1 MIELLLLITLVGLA
15 VASYCDIRTR
25 EVPDWLNFSL
35 IFAGFGLR
43 IIQSLA
49 EASWHPLL
57 VGITG
62 FLPFLALSLIL
73 YYTRQWGGGDSK
85 LLMAAGVLIG
95 YDYALP
101 LVKNQMF
108 WFLIFLLLA
117 GAVYGLLFIFYFAIR
132 DRRKVL
138 TQAKELFRQGK
149 NWQLIFLLLE
159 IFFLAVSLAAYF
171 YLVKNVV
178 VFSLLFL
185 PPLFYVLFLLTK
197 SVEEV
202 SFIKEVKPEQLTE
215 GDWLAEE
222 ISGHKFSRL
231 GLEKEEITKLQN
243 MGLHTVKIK
252 TGIPFVPSFFL
263 AYLLTYYL
271 APRFSQLIL

>member
-1 MIELLLLITLVGLA
+1 MIELLALIIIAGLLA
-15 VASYCDIRTR
+15 ASYCDIRTR

-43 IIQSLA
+43 AIQSLA
-49 EASWHPLL
+49 EADWHPLL
-57 VGITG
+57 TGIIG

-85 LLMAAGVLIG
+85 LLMAVGVLIG

-108 WFLIFLLLA
+108 WFLICLLLA
-117 GAVYGLLFIFYFAIR
+117 GAVYGLLFIFYFVIR

-138 TQAKELFRQGK
+138 TKAEELFRQGK

-159 IFFLAVSLAAYF
+159 IVFLVFSLAAYF
-171 YLVKNVV
+171 YLAKNIVF
-178 VFSLLFL
+178 FSLLFL
-185 PPLFYVLFLLTK
+185 PLLFYVLFLLTK
-197 SVEEV
+197 AVEEV

-231 GLEKEEITKLQN
+231 GLEKEEIKKLQS
-243 MGLHTVKIK
+243 MGLHLIKIK

-263 AYLLTYYL
+263 AYLLAYYL

>member
-1 MIELLLLITLVGLA
+1 MIELLTLIIIVGLA
-15 VASYCDIRTR
+15 VASFCDIRTR

-49 EASWHPLL
+49 EANWHPLL

-62 FLPFLALSLIL
+62 FLPFLALSLVL

-85 LLMAAGVLIG
+85 LLMAVGVLLG

-101 LVKNQMF
+101 LVKNQLF

-117 GAVYGLLFIFYFAIR
+117 GAVYGLFFIFYFVIR

-138 TQAKELFRQGK
+138 TKAKELFRQGK

-159 IFFLAVSLAAYF
+159 IFFLVFSLAAYF
-171 YLVKNVV
+171 YLAKNVV
-178 VFSLLFL
+178 FFSLILL

-197 SVEEV
+197 AVEEV

-222 ISGHKFSRL
+222 IPGHKFSRL
-231 GLEKEEITKLQN
+231 GLEKEEIKKLQS
-243 MGLHTVKIK
+243 MGLHSIKIK
-252 TGIPFVPSFFL
+252 TGIPFVPSFLL
-263 AYLLTYYL
+263 AYLLMQWL
-271 APRFSQLIL
+271 SRFFS

>member
-1 MIELLLLITLVGLA
+1 MIEIIFLLLLVGLVA
-15 VASYCDIRTR
+15 ASYCDIKTR

-101 LVKNQMF
+101 LMKNQMF
-108 WFLIFLLLA
+108 WFLLSLLLA
-117 GAVYGLLFIFYFAIR
+117 GAVYGLLFIFYFAVR
-132 DRRKVL
+132 DRKKVIL
-138 TQAKELFRQGK
+138 RAKELFRQGK
-149 NWQLIFLLLE
+149 TWRWLFLSLE
-159 IFFLAVSLAAYF
+159 ALFLSFSFTAYF
-171 YLVKNVV
+171 YLAKNLIF
-178 VFSLLFL
+178 FSLILL
-185 PPLFYVLFLLTK
+185 PPIFYFLFLLTK
-197 SVEEV
+197 AVEEV
-202 SFIKEVKPEQLTE
+202 SFIREVKPEQLTE

-222 ISGHKFSRL
+222 IPGHKFSRL
-231 GLEKEEITKLQN
+231 GLEKEEIRKLRN
-243 MGLHTVKIK
+243 LGLHSVKIK

-263 AYLLTYYL
+263 AYLLAYYVPL
-271 APRFSQLIL
+271 IFSQLIL

>member
-1 MIELLLLITLVGLA
+1 MIEIIFLLLLVGLVA
-15 VASYCDIRTR
+15 ASYCDIKTR

-101 LVKNQMF
+101 LMKNQMF
-108 WFLIFLLLA
+108 WFLLSLLLA
-117 GAVYGLLFIFYFAIR
+117 GAVYGLLFIFYFAVR
-132 DRRKVL
+132 DRKKVIL
-138 TQAKELFRQGK
+138 RAKELFRQGK
-149 NWQLIFLLLE
+149 TWRWLFLSLE
-159 IFFLAVSLAAYF
+159 ALFLSFSFTAYF
-171 YLVKNVV
+171 YLAKNLIF
-178 VFSLLFL
+178 FSLILLPPIFYFLFL
-185 PPLFYVLFLLTK
+185 FTK
-197 SVEEV
+197 AVEEV
-202 SFIKEVKPEQLTE
+202 SFINEVKPEQLTE

-222 ISGHKFSRL
+222 IPGHKFSRL
-231 GLEKEEITKLQN
+231 GLEKEEIRKLRN
-243 MGLHTVKIK
+243 LGLHSVKIK

-263 AYLLTYYL
+263 AYLLAYYVPL
-271 APRFSQLIL
+271 IFSQLIL